1 MDFLSVYSKIHL
13 LTTPTAANV
22 SCQNTKFGVYCGKK
36 EVISMDCKNC
46 SGSCGSCGGCGAA
59 LELTAGEIVFLEEL
73 AMFAFLPVA
82 RRADDMT
89 PYYVEG
95 TAYSREEYSAI
106 LLHLERKKLIDID
119 YGSPVGSYTDPGYA
133 GLKVRGSV
141 ALTGR
146 GQAVVEQLSIHGI
159 QK

>member
-1 MDFLSVYSKIHL
+1 MNECWDLTPLYSGFDDPVFLQDVQQLRAKAEEL
-13 LTTPTAANV
+13 VAFVP
-22 SCQNTKFGVYCGKK
+22 Q
-36 EVISMDCKNC
+36 
-46 SGSCGSCGGCGAA
+46 
-59 LELTAGEIVFLEEL
+59 LEGIEPLEGLRRGTRLLEEL
-73 AMFAFLPVA
+73 AVFALLPVA

-89 PYYVEG
+89 PHYVEG
-95 TAYSREEYSAI
+95 TAYSQEDYSAI

-146 GQAVVEQLSIHGI
+146 GQAVVEQLHIHGI
-159 QK
+159 QP